1 MATKQLY
8 DKEGTTNFQ
17 FTFVDK
23 TPLKKRNYKEWHVFF
38 TQGFI
43 SIQDYSTQSRIKVNF
58 PEEDHWVYEERES
71 SSSSG
76 SFCKGAEIKTKDFTL
91 TVDVREYMDPED
103 AEFDPE
109 YHEEGSPEGYLELNT
124 KISHITISIPYKL
137 ALNLIKFMAGSTDMP
152 YGCVCGIIKS
162 K

>member
-1 MATKQLY
+1 MATKQVY

-43 SIQDYSTQSRIKVNF
+43 SINDHSGQTHLKVNY
-58 PEEDHWVYEERES
+58 PEEDHWVYEERDVTCN
-71 SSSSG
+71 SG
-76 SFCKGAEIKTKDFTL
+76 SFCRGAEIKTKDFTL
-91 TVDVREYMDPED
+91 IVDVREYLEPDDPD
-103 AEFDPE
+103 FDPE
-109 YHEEGSPEGYLELNT
+109 YNEEGSPEGYLELNT

-137 ALNLIKFMAGSTDMP
+137 ALNLMKFMAGSTTKLD
-152 YGCVCGIIKS
+152 GICGVIKS